1 MGTNESMTS
10 QLRYLPF
17 GTGLLAA
24 GLDLLWVPFL
34 GGLAVF
40 LSSVVPWLEGR
51 DTALVALAFVLALAT
66 LPGQRLLGIG
76 QVGADGGTV
85 SHGRRLLRHLLRLVG
100 IAAGCVAV
108 FLVWGIATLGFPKDP
123 KALVTLGILTIPVL
137 VANGALAVRRR
148 PLLHDLLCRTRPV
161 LLRCDPRW
169 DGEHV
174 QLAVRVLALWLD
186 LGLLSLCLRL
196 TGTHLVACIL
206 VPALAV
212 AVNRFLPG
220 RRLAGVRIVNRQGQ
234 QLSYGAG
241 LVREALRLSS
251 GALQTWIPWS
261 LGSLLHAP
269 WQVLNP
275 LLHPKRHPEYWA
287 DHRLSVVAAVTGVG
301 LLAFHLIQG
310 LRGRPLLHDLILGTR
325 PRWILPGASFWQRL
339 RRMISLAG

>member
-1 MGTNESMTS
+1 MYRS
-10 QLRYLPF
+10 LPF
-17 GTGLLAA
+17 GTALLAA
-24 GLDLLWVPFL
+24 GLDLLWVPL
-34 GGLAVF
+34 LCAVAMF
-40 LSSVVPWLEGR
+40 LSTVVPWLECR
-51 DTALVALAFVLALAT
+51 DTALVALAFVVALAT
-66 LPGQRLLGIG
+66 LPGQRLLGVG
-76 QVGADGGTV
+76 LVGADGGAV
-85 SHGRRLLRHLLRLVG
+85 SRGRRALRHLLRLVG
-100 IAAGCVAV
+100 IAAGVVAA
-108 FLVWGIATLGFPKDP
+108 FLVWGIATLGFPKDL
-123 KALVTLGILTIPVL
+123 KALIALVVLTIPVL
-137 VANGALAVRRR
+137 VANGALAAGRR
-148 PLLHDLLCRTRPV
+148 PLLHDMLCRTRPV

-169 DGEHV
+169 DEEHV
-174 QLAVRVLALWLD
+174 QVAVRALALWID
-186 LGLLSLCLRL
+186 LGLLALFLRQ

-206 VPALAV
+206 VPVLAV
-212 AVNRFLPG
+212 ALHRILPG
-220 RRLAGVRIVNRQGQ
+220 RILAGTRIEDRQGRP
-234 QLSYGAG
+234 LSYGAG